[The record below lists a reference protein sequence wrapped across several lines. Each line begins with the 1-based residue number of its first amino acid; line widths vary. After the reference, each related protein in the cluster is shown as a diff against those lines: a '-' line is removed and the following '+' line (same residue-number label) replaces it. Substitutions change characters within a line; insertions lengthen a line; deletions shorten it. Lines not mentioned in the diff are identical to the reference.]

1 MMKKVTALMLA
12 MLLVFTMAA
21 CGEQPD
27 TTDEASAK
35 I

>member
-1 MMKKVTALMLA
+1 MMKKVTALLLA
-12 MLLVFTMAA
+12 MLMVFTMAA

-27 TTDEASAK
+27 TTDEPSAK